1 MKIFLKKKN
10 LNKNSNKQTEKSEFK
25 RTKSAKN
32 RLSKSKQE
40 KNSDFPEEDYQ
51 ILRMP
56 SNRSPLLAASLLLLL
71 SVGPLATW
79 ARPNPS
85 ALADLKEDIPVEELY
100 NELVEE
106 EQKLHDKEVNYIQV
120 LGAVAARQLREE
132 ELLQHQERRQER
144 QRAHLAQLAAA
155 VNGDNGDQEQQQQA
169 SLLDELPAAMGESST
184 SRLAREQQQQQLLA
198 PKAMTYQKAK
208 DEKKNNHYMAL
219 CHFKLCNMG
228 RKRNTRF
235 LHFWN

>member
-1 MKIFLKKKN
+1 MLKKTVKV
-10 LNKNSNKQTEKSEFK
+10 QTKKKSVTSRK
-25 RTKSAKN
+25 RTT
-32 RLSKSKQE
+32 
-40 KNSDFPEEDYQ
+40 Q

-56 SNRSPLLAASLLLLL
+56 SNWCSLLAASLLLAL
-71 SVGPLATW
+71 SLGPVATW
-79 ARPNPS
+79 ARPDRS
-85 ALADLKEDIPVEELY
+85 GLLAAPLDLKEDIPVEELY

-132 ELLQHQERRQER
+132 ELLQQQERRQDR
-144 QRAHLAQLAAA
+144 QRAQLAQLAAA
-155 VNGDNGDQEQQQQA
+155 VNGADQQQA
-169 SLLDELPAAMGESST
+169 SLLDDLPQVESAA
-184 SRLAREQQQQQLLA
+184 SRLAREQQVL
-198 PKAMTYQKAK
+198 PKALPYQKAK

>member
-1 MKIFLKKKN
+1 
-10 LNKNSNKQTEKSEFK
+10 
-25 RTKSAKN
+25 
-32 RLSKSKQE
+32 
-40 KNSDFPEEDYQ
+40 
-51 ILRMP
+51 MP
-56 SNRSPLLAASLLLLL
+56 SHRSPLLAASLLLLL
-71 SVGPLATW
+71 SLGPLATW

-85 ALADLKEDIPVEELY
+85 ADLKEDIPVEELF

-106 EQKLHDKEVNYIQV
+106 AEILHDKEVNYLQA
-120 LGAVAARQLREE
+120 LGAVAARQQREE
-132 ELLQHQERRQER
+132 QLLLQQERHQER

-155 VNGDNGDQEQQQQA
+155 AAVNGGDQEQQQQQQA
-169 SLLDELPAAMGESST
+169 SLLDELPALGESSAA
-184 SRLAREQQQQQLLA
+184 SRSAREQQQQQLLA
-198 PKAMTYQKAK
+198 PKAMTYTKAK

>member
-1 MKIFLKKKN
+1 MPKIDCKSPSEKK
-10 LNKNSNKQTEKSEFK
+10 T
-25 RTKSAKN
+25 
-32 RLSKSKQE
+32 
-40 KNSDFPEEDYQ
+40 SDAPEEDYQ

-56 SNRSPLLAASLLLLL
+56 SSRCPLLAASSLLLLL
-71 SVGPLATW
+71 LALGPMTTW
-79 ARPNPS
+79 ARS
-85 ALADLKEDIPVEELY
+85 ALDLKEDIPVEELY
-100 NELVEE
+100 NELIEE

-132 ELLQHQERRQER
+132 ELLQQQEHRQDR

-155 VNGDNGDQEQQQQA
+155 VNGGEQEQQA
-169 SLLDELPAAMGESST
+169 SLLDELPESAT
-184 SRLAREQQQQQLLA
+184 SRLAREQQQQMLP
-198 PKAMTYQKAK
+198 PKALPYQKAK

>member
-1 MKIFLKKKN
+1 
-10 LNKNSNKQTEKSEFK
+10 
-25 RTKSAKN
+25 
-32 RLSKSKQE
+32 
-40 KNSDFPEEDYQ
+40 
-51 ILRMP
+51 MP
-56 SNRSPLLAASLLLLL
+56 SNRCPLLAASLLLLL
-71 SVGPLATW
+71 SLGPLATR
-79 ARPNPS
+79 ARPDRS

-144 QRAHLAQLAAA
+144 QRAHLAELAAA
-155 VNGDNGDQEQQQQA
+155 VNGDGDQQQQQA
-169 SLLDELPAAMGESST
+169 SLLDELPAVGESSAA
-184 SRLAREQQQQQLLA
+184 SRLAREQQQQILA
-198 PKAMTYQKAK
+198 PKAMPFQKAK

>member
-1 MKIFLKKKN
+1 MNQKGLKVLKIDCSN
-10 LNKNSNKQTEKSEFK
+10 LN
-25 RTKSAKN
+25 
-32 RLSKSKQE
+32 QE
-40 KNSDFPEEDYQ
+40 KISDFPEEDYQ
-51 ILRMP
+51 IIRMP
-56 SNRSPLLAASLLLLL
+56 SNRCQLLAASLLLLL
-71 SVGPLATW
+71 SVGPQATW

-132 ELLQHQERRQER
+132 ELLQQQERRQER

-155 VNGDNGDQEQQQQA
+155 VNGDNGDQGQQQA

>member
-1 MKIFLKKKN
+1 
-10 LNKNSNKQTEKSEFK
+10 
-25 RTKSAKN
+25 
-32 RLSKSKQE
+32 
-40 KNSDFPEEDYQ
+40 
-51 ILRMP
+51 MP
-56 SNRSPLLAASLLLLL
+56 SHRSPLLAASLLLLL
-71 SVGPLATW
+71 SLGPMATW
-79 ARPNPS
+79 ARPDRS
-85 ALADLKEDIPVEELY
+85 AMGDLKEDIPVEELY

-132 ELLQHQERRQER
+132 ELLQQQERRQER
-144 QRAHLAQLAAA
+144 QRAHLTQLAAAAAA
-155 VNGDNGDQEQQQQA
+155 VNGGDQEQQA
-169 SLLDELPAAMGESST
+169 SLLDELPAVGESSAA
-184 SRLAREQQQQQLLA
+184 SRLAREQQQQQQMLA
-198 PKAMTYQKAK
+198 PKAMPYQKAK

>member
-1 MKIFLKKKN
+1 
-10 LNKNSNKQTEKSEFK
+10 
-25 RTKSAKN
+25 
-32 RLSKSKQE
+32 
-40 KNSDFPEEDYQ
+40 
-51 ILRMP
+51 MP
-56 SNRSPLLAASLLLLL
+56 SHRSPLLAASLLLLL
-71 SVGPLATW
+71 SLGPMATW
-79 ARPNPS
+79 ARPDRS
-85 ALADLKEDIPVEELY
+85 TMADLKEDIPVEELY

-132 ELLQHQERRQER
+132 ELLQQQERRQER
-144 QRAHLAQLAAA
+144 QRTHLAQLAAA
-155 VNGDNGDQEQQQQA
+155 AAAVNGGDQEQQA
-169 SLLDELPAAMGESST
+169 SLLDELPAVGESSAA
-184 SRLAREQQQQQLLA
+184 SRLAREQQQQQMLA
-198 PKAMTYQKAK
+198 PKAMPYQKAK

>member
-1 MKIFLKKKN
+1 M
-10 LNKNSNKQTEKSEFK
+10 
-25 RTKSAKN
+25 
-32 RLSKSKQE
+32 
-40 KNSDFPEEDYQ
+40 
-51 ILRMP
+51 
-56 SNRSPLLAASLLLLL
+56 LLLL
-71 SVGPLATW
+71 SLGPLATW

-85 ALADLKEDIPVEELY
+85 ADLKEDIPVEELF

-106 EQKLHDKEVNYIQV
+106 AEILHDKEVNYLQA
-120 LGAVAARQLREE
+120 LGAVAARQQREE
-132 ELLQHQERRQER
+132 QLLLQQERHQER

-155 VNGDNGDQEQQQQA
+155 TVNGGDQEQQQQA
-169 SLLDELPAAMGESST
+169 SLLDELPALGESSAA
-184 SRLAREQQQQQLLA
+184 SRSAREQQQQQLLA
-198 PKAMTYQKAK
+198 PKAMTYTKAK

>member
-1 MKIFLKKKN
+1 MNRKGLKVLKIDCSN
-10 LNKNSNKQTEKSEFK
+10 LN
-25 RTKSAKN
+25 
-32 RLSKSKQE
+32 QE
-40 KNSDFPEEDYQ
+40 KISDFPEEDYQ
-51 ILRMP
+51 IIRMP
-56 SNRSPLLAASLLLLL
+56 SNRCQLLAASLLLLL

-132 ELLQHQERRQER
+132 ELLQQQERRQER

-155 VNGDNGDQEQQQQA
+155 VNGDNGDQGQQQA

>member
-1 MKIFLKKKN
+1 
-10 LNKNSNKQTEKSEFK
+10 
-25 RTKSAKN
+25 
-32 RLSKSKQE
+32 
-40 KNSDFPEEDYQ
+40 
-51 ILRMP
+51 MP
-56 SNRSPLLAASLLLLL
+56 SHRSPLLAASLLLLL
-71 SVGPLATW
+71 SLGPLATW

-85 ALADLKEDIPVEELY
+85 AMADLKEDIPVEELF

-106 EQKLHDKEVNYIQV
+106 EEKLHDKEVNYLQA

-132 ELLQHQERRQER
+132 QLLQQQERHQER
-144 QRAHLAQLAAA
+144 QRVHLAQLAAA
-155 VNGDNGDQEQQQQA
+155 AVNGGDQEQQQQA
-169 SLLDELPAAMGESST
+169 SLLDELPAGMGESSAA
-184 SRLAREQQQQQLLA
+184 SRSAREQQQQQLLA
-198 PKAMTYQKAK
+198 PKAMPYTKAK

>member
-1 MKIFLKKKN
+1 MNQKGLKVLKIDC
-10 LNKNSNKQTEKSEFK
+10 SNF
-25 RTKSAKN
+25 N
-32 RLSKSKQE
+32 QE
-40 KNSDFPEEDYQ
+40 KISDFPEEDYQ
-51 ILRMP
+51 IIRMP
-56 SNRSPLLAASLLLLL
+56 SNRCQLLAASLLLLL

-100 NELVEE
+100 NELVEK

-132 ELLQHQERRQER
+132 ELLQQQERRQER

-155 VNGDNGDQEQQQQA
+155 VNGDNGDQGQQQA

>member
-1 MKIFLKKKN
+1 MNQKGLKVLKIDC
-10 LNKNSNKQTEKSEFK
+10 SNF
-25 RTKSAKN
+25 N
-32 RLSKSKQE
+32 QE
-40 KNSDFPEEDYQ
+40 KISDFPEEDYQ
-51 ILRMP
+51 IIRMP
-56 SNRSPLLAASLLLLL
+56 SNRCQLLAASLLLLL

-132 ELLQHQERRQER
+132 ELLQQQERRQER

-155 VNGDNGDQEQQQQA
+155 VNGDNGDQGQQQA

>member
-1 MKIFLKKKN
+1 M
-10 LNKNSNKQTEKSEFK
+10 
-25 RTKSAKN
+25 
-32 RLSKSKQE
+32 
-40 KNSDFPEEDYQ
+40 
-51 ILRMP
+51 
-56 SNRSPLLAASLLLLL
+56 LLALSL
-71 SVGPLATW
+71 GPMATW
-79 ARPNPS
+79 ARPDRS
-85 ALADLKEDIPVEELY
+85 GLLAASDLKEDIPVEELY

-132 ELLQHQERRQER
+132 ELLQQQERRQDR
-144 QRAHLAQLAAA
+144 QRAQLAQLAAA
-155 VNGDNGDQEQQQQA
+155 VNGADQQQQA
-169 SLLDELPAAMGESST
+169 SLLDELSPVESAAT
-184 SRLAREQQQQQLLA
+184 RLAREQQVL
-198 PKAMTYQKAK
+198 PKALPYQKAK

>member
-1 MKIFLKKKN
+1 M
-10 LNKNSNKQTEKSEFK
+10 
-25 RTKSAKN
+25 
-32 RLSKSKQE
+32 
-40 KNSDFPEEDYQ
+40 
-51 ILRMP
+51 
-56 SNRSPLLAASLLLLL
+56 AASSLLLLL
-71 SVGPLATW
+71 LALGPMTTW
-79 ARPNPS
+79 ARS
-85 ALADLKEDIPVEELY
+85 ALDLKEDIPVEELY
-100 NELVEE
+100 NELIEE

-132 ELLQHQERRQER
+132 ELLQQQEHRQDR

-155 VNGDNGDQEQQQQA
+155 VNGGEQEQQA
-169 SLLDELPAAMGESST
+169 SLLDELPESAT
-184 SRLAREQQQQQLLA
+184 SRLAREQQQQMLP
-198 PKAMTYQKAK
+198 PKSLPYQKAK

>member
-1 MKIFLKKKN
+1 
-10 LNKNSNKQTEKSEFK
+10 
-25 RTKSAKN
+25 
-32 RLSKSKQE
+32 
-40 KNSDFPEEDYQ
+40 
-51 ILRMP
+51 MP
-56 SNRSPLLAASLLLLL
+56 SNRCQLLAASLLLLL
-71 SVGPLATW
+71 SVGPQATW

-132 ELLQHQERRQER
+132 ELLQQQERRQER

-155 VNGDNGDQEQQQQA
+155 VNGDNGDQGQQQA

>member
-1 MKIFLKKKN
+1 MT
-10 LNKNSNKQTEKSEFK
+10 SRK
-25 RTKSAKN
+25 RTT
-32 RLSKSKQE
+32 
-40 KNSDFPEEDYQ
+40 Q

-56 SNRSPLLAASLLLLL
+56 SNWCSLLAASLLLAL
-71 SVGPLATW
+71 SLGPVATW
-79 ARPNPS
+79 ARPDRS
-85 ALADLKEDIPVEELY
+85 GLLAAPLDLKEDIPVEELY

-132 ELLQHQERRQER
+132 ELLQQQERRQDR
-144 QRAHLAQLAAA
+144 QRAQLAQLAAA
-155 VNGDNGDQEQQQQA
+155 VNGADQQQA
-169 SLLDELPAAMGESST
+169 SLLDDLPQVESAA
-184 SRLAREQQQQQLLA
+184 SRLAREQQVL
-198 PKAMTYQKAK
+198 PKALPYQKAK

>member
-1 MKIFLKKKN
+1 MNQKGLKVLKIDCSN
-10 LNKNSNKQTEKSEFK
+10 LN
-25 RTKSAKN
+25 
-32 RLSKSKQE
+32 QE
-40 KNSDFPEEDYQ
+40 KISDFSEEDYQ
-51 ILRMP
+51 IIRMP
-56 SNRSPLLAASLLLLL
+56 SNRCQLLAASLLLLL

-132 ELLQHQERRQER
+132 ELLQQQERRQER

-155 VNGDNGDQEQQQQA
+155 VNGDNGDQGQQQA

>member
-1 MKIFLKKKN
+1 
-10 LNKNSNKQTEKSEFK
+10 
-25 RTKSAKN
+25 
-32 RLSKSKQE
+32 
-40 KNSDFPEEDYQ
+40 
-51 ILRMP
+51 MP
-56 SNRSPLLAASLLLLL
+56 SHRSPLLAASLLLLL
-71 SVGPLATW
+71 SLGPLATW

-85 ALADLKEDIPVEELY
+85 AMADFKEDIPVEELF

-106 EQKLHDKEVNYIQV
+106 EEKLHDKEVNYLQA
-120 LGAVAARQLREE
+120 LGAVAARQQREE
-132 ELLQHQERRQER
+132 QLLQQQERHQER

-155 VNGDNGDQEQQQQA
+155 AAVNGGDQEQQQQQQQA
-169 SLLDELPAAMGESST
+169 SLLDELPALGESSAA
-184 SRLAREQQQQQLLA
+184 SRSAREQQQQQLLA
-198 PKAMTYQKAK
+198 PKAMTYAKAK

>member
-1 MKIFLKKKN
+1 
-10 LNKNSNKQTEKSEFK
+10 
-25 RTKSAKN
+25 
-32 RLSKSKQE
+32 
-40 KNSDFPEEDYQ
+40 
-51 ILRMP
+51 MP
-56 SNRSPLLAASLLLLL
+56 SLRSPLLAASLLLLL
-71 SVGPLATW
+71 SLGPIATW

-132 ELLQHQERRQER
+132 ELLQQQERRQER

-155 VNGDNGDQEQQQQA
+155 AVNGGDQDQQQQA
-169 SLLDELPAAMGESST
+169 SLLDELPAMGESSAA
-184 SRLAREQQQQQLLA
+184 SRLAREQQQQQQMLA
-198 PKAMTYQKAK
+198 PKAMPYTKAK

>member
-1 MKIFLKKKN
+1 MNQKGLKVLKIDC
-10 LNKNSNKQTEKSEFK
+10 SNF
-25 RTKSAKN
+25 N
-32 RLSKSKQE
+32 QE
-40 KNSDFPEEDYQ
+40 KISDFPEEDYQ

-56 SNRSPLLAASLLLLL
+56 SNRCQLLVASLLLLL

-132 ELLQHQERRQER
+132 ELLQQQERRQER

-155 VNGDNGDQEQQQQA
+155 VNGDNGDQGQQQA

>member
-1 MKIFLKKKN
+1 MT
-10 LNKNSNKQTEKSEFK
+10 SRK
-25 RTKSAKN
+25 RTT
-32 RLSKSKQE
+32 
-40 KNSDFPEEDYQ
+40 Q

-56 SNRSPLLAASLLLLL
+56 SNWCSLLAASLLLAL
-71 SVGPLATW
+71 SLGPVATW
-79 ARPNPS
+79 ARPDRS
-85 ALADLKEDIPVEELY
+85 GLLAAPLDLKEDIPVEELY

-132 ELLQHQERRQER
+132 ELLQQQERRQDR
-144 QRAHLAQLAAA
+144 QRAQLAQLAAA
-155 VNGDNGDQEQQQQA
+155 VNGADQQQA
-169 SLLDELPAAMGESST
+169 SLLDDLPQVESAA
-184 SRLAREQQQQQLLA
+184 SRLAREQQVL
-198 PKAMTYQKAK
+198 PKVLPYQKAK
-208 DEKKNNHYMAL
+208 EEKKNNHYMAL

>member
-1 MKIFLKKKN
+1 
-10 LNKNSNKQTEKSEFK
+10 
-25 RTKSAKN
+25 
-32 RLSKSKQE
+32 
-40 KNSDFPEEDYQ
+40 
-51 ILRMP
+51 MP
-56 SNRSPLLAASLLLLL
+56 SLRSPLLAASLLVLL
-71 SVGPLATW
+71 SLGPMATW

-132 ELLQHQERRQER
+132 ELLQQQERRQER

-155 VNGDNGDQEQQQQA
+155 AAVNGGDQDQQQQA
-169 SLLDELPAAMGESST
+169 SLLDELPAMGESSAA
-184 SRLAREQQQQQLLA
+184 SRLAREQQQQQQLLA
-198 PKAMTYQKAK
+198 PKAMPYTKAK